1 MVVAGSIICVLSAL
15 AASFVTSVAGLIAT
29 QGVLYGCGFT
39 ILYLP
44 MLCML
49 NEWFVQRRGFAY
61 GILFAGGGFS
71 GLGLPFL
78 FEWLLDRYG
87 HRTTLRVIAALQL
100 FTVGPILPLLKPRLP
115 SSPRSGTRATDFG
128 FFRKPLFWILAFSN
142 LCQSFAY
149 YVPSLYL
156 PTYASALGLSG
167 TLGALVLAVNNMASI
182 AGMIGF
188 GHATDRYN
196 NIFVLILISTI
207 TSSMSAF
214 LLWGFA
220 HSFAVLMIFSIISG
234 CFTAGYTV
242 FWPRFGT
249 LLSEDPQSVYSL
261 MAFGKGVGSMLT
273 GPVSAKL
280 LTRAVG
286 RGYGLGRFEPL
297 ILCSGAFLLCS
308 SIGACGR
315 FFVQTGSSR

>member
-1 MVVAGSIICVLSAL
+1 MLAAL
-15 AASFVTSVAGLIAT
+15 AASFMQSVVGLIAT
-29 QGVLYGCGFT
+29 QGVLYGIGFT
-39 ILYLP
+39 IMYLP

-100 FTVGPILPLLKPRLP
+100 ITVGPILPLLKPRLP
-115 SSPRSGTRATDFG
+115 SSQRSASRATDLS
-128 FFRKPLFWILAFSN
+128 FFRKPLFWILALSN

-156 PTYASALGLSG
+156 PTYASAIGLSG
-167 TLGALVLAVNNMASI
+167 TLGALVLAVNNLASI

-188 GHATDRYN
+188 GHASDRYN
-196 NIFVLILISTI
+196 NIFVLILISTAI
-207 TSSMSAF
+207 SSLSVL

-220 HSFAVLMIFSIISG
+220 RSFAVLTTFSIVYG
-234 CFTAGYTV
+234 CFSGGYV
-242 FWPRFGT
+242 VSWPKFGS

-261 MAFGKGVGSMLT
+261 MAFGKGIGSIVT

-280 LTRAVG
+280 LTRTTGA
-286 RGYGLGRFEPL
+286 GYGLGKFEPL
-297 ILCSGAFLLCS
+297 ILYSGAFMLCS
-308 SIGACGR
+308 SFGAFGR
-315 FFVQTGSSR
+315 YFAPSSSPR